1 MPPHMGGIFRHGGIL
16 SAKLFL
22 FGGGNSAGPSA
33 RIALIKRYGDIGFG
47 RLRSYRGEAE
57 LQKRLRRYSASDKWG
72 RILRVLGMRVP
83 RWFVTRDFLIRN
95 CRQIG

>member
-1 MPPHMGGIFRHGGIL
+1 MPPHMGDFSDMGYFAGESFSFWR
-16 SAKLFL
+16 
-22 FGGGNSAGPSA
+22 GNSAGPSA

-72 RILRVLGMRVP
+72 AHFKGFGYGGSAVVCYKGFP
-83 RWFVTRDFLIRN
+83 H
-95 CRQIG
+95 